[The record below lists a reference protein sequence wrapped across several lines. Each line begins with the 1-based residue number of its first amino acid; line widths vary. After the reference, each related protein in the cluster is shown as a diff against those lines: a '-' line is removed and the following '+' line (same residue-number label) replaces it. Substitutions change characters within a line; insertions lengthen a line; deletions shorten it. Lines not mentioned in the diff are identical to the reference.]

1 MTIDCENDSTF
12 SFVNRL
18 FYFVSGKVK
27 KKKKS
32 KFILSGRKEIG
43 CKVKLRMKLNDFYF
57 ISINQ

>member
-27 KKKKS
+27 KKKKQ
-32 KFILSGRKEIG
+32 I
-43 CKVKLRMKLNDFYF
+43 YF
-57 ISINQ
+57 IWEKGNWM

>member
-27 KKKKS
+27 KKKK
-32 KFILSGRKEIG
+32 KQI
-43 CKVKLRMKLNDFYF
+43 YF
-57 ISINQ
+57 IWEKGNWM